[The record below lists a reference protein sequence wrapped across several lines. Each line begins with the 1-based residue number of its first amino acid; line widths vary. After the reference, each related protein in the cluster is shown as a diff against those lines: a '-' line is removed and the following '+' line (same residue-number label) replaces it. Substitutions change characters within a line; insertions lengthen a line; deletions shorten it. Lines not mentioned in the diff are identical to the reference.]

1 MSYEVS
7 KVIYNKLKEIESIA
21 GSDFGEWENNEEEQL
36 IQNINNI
43 CIELSEM
50 IIRLQS
56 KKGVN

>member
-36 IQNINNI
+36 IESINNI
-43 CIELSEM
+43 CIELGEM
-50 IIRLQS
+50 IFRLQS

>member
-21 GSDFGEWENNEEEQL
+21 GSDYGQWENNEEEQL
-36 IQNINNI
+36 IESINNI
-43 CIELSEM
+43 CIELGEM